1 MIINSMKAAKDF
13 AAALVDGQ
21 EVGLFTDYPILVPY
35 HARLF
40 LKTKGL
46 QVWLLQKIENVKSFC
61 I

>member
-21 EVGLFTDYPILVPY
+21 EVGLLPIIQLLVPY

-46 QVWLLQKIENVKSFC
+46 QVWLLQK
-61 I
+61 